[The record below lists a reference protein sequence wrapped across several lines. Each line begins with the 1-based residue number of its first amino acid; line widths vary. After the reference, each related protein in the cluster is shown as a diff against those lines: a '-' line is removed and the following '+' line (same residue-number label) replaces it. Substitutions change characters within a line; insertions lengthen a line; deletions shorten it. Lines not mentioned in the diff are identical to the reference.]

1 MTDDAIRILVVD
13 DDPDL
18 RQVVCATLRANGFQA
33 QAAADGAQGL
43 ELAYTSHPHLI
54 LLDVM
59 MPGMDGYQVCREL
72 QFGYTKDIPVVFLTA
87 RNELANMIEANR
99 VGASAYITKPFAA
112 DRLLAT
118 VRDVLRDASLY
129 KDDVTGLPTLAG
141 VQLELQRHLQDHHH
155 LGLLY
160 VAIEGVDG
168 LERMH
173 GFEAVDELYKLVSQR
188 LGELPGTVVREDD
201 YLTCASLGDAFL
213 LALAPPRHHE
223 VLRDDELL
231 RVKDR
236 LQRELAAHLEREMA
250 HLVFTPLE
258 PYVGWSRLVLSPK
271 VRFKRALLHAI
282 QEATTRV
289 DQERSQA
296 RHRLG
301 AELDRLLC
309 SEQISCVYQ
318 PIVKLGDYGVLGYE
332 LLARGPVHSE
342 LHGAEAL
349 FEVARAE
356 RRLDELDTLCRAVA
370 TRGSAALPGTCL
382 RFINAEPSSLFAT
395 TSPHLCATDFT
406 ELTPPELRPLTVV
419 EVTEKSV
426 VEDFALMRD
435 VVKRL
440 RACGFRVAV
449 DDAGAGYSGLQ
460 TMVEIEPDFIKLD
473 ISLTRGIE
481 DSMVRQK
488 LVGTLSDFCR
498 NADIGLVAE
507 GVEHHGQ
514 LDVLRGLGVPF
525 AQGYLFARPASPYP
539 LRGSFPPGRDGA
551 ELAAVRPA
559 AACHSV

>member
-1 MTDDAIRILVVD
+1 VPEDAIRILVID

-18 RQVVCATLRANGFQA
+18 RQVVCATLRANGYHA
-33 QAAADGAQGL
+33 EAAADGAQGL
-43 ELAYTSHPHLI
+43 ELAYTHHPHLI

-87 RNELANMIEANR
+87 KSGLANMIAANR
-99 VGASAYITKPFAA
+99 VGASAYITKPFAN

-129 KDDVTGLPTLAG
+129 NDDITGLPTLAG
-141 VQLELQRHLQDHHH
+141 VQLELQRHLQDHQH

-160 VAIEGVDG
+160 ITVDGVDG
-168 LERMH
+168 LERVH
-173 GFEAVDELYKLVSQR
+173 GFEAVDALYRLVSRR
-188 LGELPGTVVREDD
+188 LRELPGSALREDD
-201 YLTCASLGDAFL
+201 FLTCASLGDAFL
-213 LALAPPRHHE
+213 VALAPPRHHD

-231 RVKDR
+231 RVKTR
-236 LQRELAAHLEREMA
+236 LQDDLTAHLEREVA
-250 HLVFTPLE
+250 GPLLAPLE

-282 QEATTRV
+282 QEATVRV
-289 DQERSQA
+289 EQERGRA

-309 SEQISCVYQ
+309 GGQISCVYQ

-332 LLARGPVHSE
+332 LLARGPRHSE
-342 LHGAEAL
+342 LHEAEAL

-356 RRLDELDTLCRAVA
+356 RRLDELDLLCRAVA
-370 TRGSAALPGTCL
+370 TRGSASLPGTCL
-382 RFINAEPSSLFAT
+382 RFINAEPSTLFAAGEQV
-395 TSPHLCATDFT
+395 CASGFM

-435 VVKRL
+435 VVMRL
-440 RACGFRVAV
+440 RAYGFRVAV

-460 TMVEIEPDFIKLD
+460 TLVEIEPDFVKLD
-473 ISLTRGIE
+473 MSLTRGIE
-481 DSMVRQK
+481 ESVVRQK
-488 LVGTLSDFCR
+488 LVATLSDFCR

-507 GVEHHGQ
+507 GVEQQVQ
-514 LDVLRGLGVPF
+514 LDVLSGLGVPF

-539 LRGSFPPGRDGA
+539 LRESFPPRPTKAGA
-551 ELAAVRPA
+551 PA
-559 AACHSV
+559 PGPSACEVV